1 MLSLLY
7 NHSRSVTNVTTSTNV
22 DSLFGIN
29 MPTVDESLR
38 STAES
43 YNFNMTS
50 VSIIRLRR
58 RVIEKVQNVP
68 KSEENRLLYFNK
80 NVVD

>member
-1 MLSLLY
+1 
-7 NHSRSVTNVTTSTNV
+7 
-22 DSLFGIN
+22 